1 MGIAAGMKDI
11 VQDIVSSRE
20 EMVAEVKGLKKEANE
35 MLGSFKASHKK
46 MGAQL
51 RRELADDK
59 AKMRAEVKALRRE
72 LADDKA
78 KVGAEVKAM
87 RSGFQSSRKEMSS
100 VLKKDLAEH
109 TQGVKDEAASLRQEM
124 GASHQEMSAKLRGN
138 LAQGLAARK
147 SEAQQF
153 RKELADYDRGIKS
166 EVSGMRQ
173 ETKADLGE
181 ARTAWQELTRGVKKD
196 TVKATP
202 EAVKAEVVEAAP
214 VEEETTDLE
223 AKLLAAITEHPEGI
237 TLTEVAESL
246 GVAPIVFGRVS
257 KKLVDEGRIR
267 KEGRVYFPASTE

>member
-11 VQDIVSSRE
+11 VQEIVSSRDAR
-20 EMVAEVKGLKKEANE
+20 VAEVKGLKKEANE
-35 MLGSFKASHKK
+35 MLGSFKTSHKK

-59 AKMRAEVKALRRE
+59 AKI
-72 LADDKA
+72 
-78 KVGAEVKAM
+78 GAEVKAM

-100 VLKKDLAEH
+100 VLKEDLAEH
-109 TQGVKDEAASLRQEM
+109 TQAVRGEVARLRQEM
-124 GASHQEMSAKLRGN
+124 GASHQDMSTKLRKN
-138 LAQGLAARK
+138 LAQGAATRK
-147 SEAQQF
+147 SEVHVMLNDFQREHNQMGTQL
-153 RKELADYDRGIKS
+153 RKELADNDRGIKS
-166 EVSGMRQ
+166 EVAGMRQ

-202 EAVKAEVVEAAP
+202 EAVKEEVVEAAP
-214 VEEETTDLE
+214 VEEETPDLE

-246 GVAPIVFGRVS
+246 GVAPIVFGRAS
-257 KKLVDEGRIR
+257 KILVDEGRIR
-267 KEGRVYFPASTE
+267 KEARTYFPASAE